1 MAEKDKIITEK
12 VKRSGIFNFKDVY
25 QFTYRWF
32 TDEDYDVEEQ
42 KYVETVS
49 GDSKDI
55 EIMWTATKKV
65 SDYFKNEI
73 KSTWRI
79 IGMTDVD
86 VEREGRKMKVNTGSF
101 EVKFAGSLIKDY
113 EGSWERSPMMKFL
126 RGIYDRYVIEA
137 RVKDREVKI
146 IKDVEEILEQVKA
159 FLTIE
164 GMK

>member
-12 VKRSGIFNFKDVY
+12 VKRSGLFNFKDVY

-32 TDEDYDVEEQ
+32 VDEGYDVEEQ
-42 KYVETVS
+42 KYVESVA

-55 EIMWTATKKV
+55 EIVWVATKKV

-73 KSTWRI
+73 KSSWRI
-79 IGMTDVD
+79 VGMTDVEA
-86 VEREGRKMKVNTGSF
+86 ERDGKKVKSNKGSF
-101 EVKFAGSLIKDY
+101 EVKFSGSLIKDY
-113 EGSWERSPMMKFL
+113 EGSWEKSSMMKFL
-126 RGIYDRYVIEA
+126 RGVYDRYVIEA
-137 RVKDREVKI
+137 RVKEREGKI
-146 IKDVEEILEQVKA
+146 IGDVEEILEQVKA

>member
-1 MAEKDKIITEK
+1 MVEKDKIITEK

-32 TDEDYDVEEQ
+32 VDEGYDVEEQ
-42 KYVETVS
+42 KYIENVA

-55 EIMWTATKKV
+55 EIKWVATKKV
-65 SDYFKNEI
+65 SDYFQNEI
-73 KSTWRI
+73 KSDWRI
-79 IGMTDVD
+79 IGMTDVE
-86 VEREGRKMKVNTGSF
+86 VEKEGRKIKANKGTF
-101 EVKFAGSLIKDY
+101 EVKFTGNLKKDY
-113 EGSWERSPMMKFL
+113 EGSWEKSAMMKFL
-126 RGIYDRYVIEA
+126 RGVYERYVIEA
-137 RVKDREVKI
+137 RVKEREEKI